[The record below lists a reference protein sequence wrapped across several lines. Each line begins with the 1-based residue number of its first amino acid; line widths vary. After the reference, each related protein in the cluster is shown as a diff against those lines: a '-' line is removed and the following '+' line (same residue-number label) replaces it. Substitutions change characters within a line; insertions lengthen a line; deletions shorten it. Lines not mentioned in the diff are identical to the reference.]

1 MNIIITGEDGT
12 GLAQVQSDEMV
23 ITSVQD
29 ALDLMA
35 NCGYQG
41 ANRIIVHERN
51 LTPAFF
57 DLKTGVAGEILQK
70 VFQLQRLPCHH
81 WQFHQVP
88 GQKPAG
94 FHLRKQQSGPDQF
107 CKHAGRS
114 KSEIGKAVK
123 VA

>member
-12 GLAQVQSDEMV
+12 GLAQVESEEMV
-23 ITSVQD
+23 ISSVRD

-70 VFQLQRLPCHH
+70 FSNYTVSLAIIGDFTKY
-81 WQFHQVP
+81 P
-88 GQKPAG
+88 GKS
-94 FHLRKQQSGPDQF
+94 LRDFIFESNK
-107 CKHAGRS
+107 AGRINFVSTPEEAKEKLS
-114 KSEIGKAVK
+114 KR
-123 VA
+123 

>member
-1 MNIIITGEDGT
+1 MNIIIDGGNGA
-12 GLAQVQSDEMV
+12 GLAQVHSDEMV

-41 ANRIIVHERN
+41 ANRIIVHERH

-70 VFQLQRLPCHH
+70 FSNYD
-81 WQFHQVP
+81 F
-88 GQKPAG
+88 
-94 FHLRKQQSGPDQF
+94 
-107 CKHAGRS
+107 
-114 KSEIGKAVK
+114 
-123 VA
+123 